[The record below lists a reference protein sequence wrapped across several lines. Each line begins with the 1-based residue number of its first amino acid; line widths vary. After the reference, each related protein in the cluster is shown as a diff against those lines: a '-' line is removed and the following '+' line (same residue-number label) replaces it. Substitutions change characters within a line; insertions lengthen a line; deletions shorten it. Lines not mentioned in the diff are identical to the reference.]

1 MNKAEIVS
9 CLNRSSLFSSFS
21 REAVELA
28 AERFHEKI
36 FRKDEIVFYEGD
48 KGGAFYIVAAGE
60 FSIFKE
66 TGRGIRELKRIGPGE
81 VFGEMAMIT
90 QERRSAT
97 VRAIKNSL
105 CLMMDEADFSDW
117 MKKDEPFS
125 RNIFKI
131 LSHRLNDSN
140 DRYTKEIFDAHQA
153 IIFSLASLA
162 ESRDPTTGSH
172 LYRVREHCALLAR
185 LLCGQPN
192 YLNVTPVFVESIYI
206 VSPLHDIGKV
216 AIPDGILLKTGGLS
230 PSEFEIMKSHTT
242 AGAKSMMMVLEYCDN
257 ETFRIAH
264 NIVHYHHE
272 RYNGA
277 GYPCGLRGEEIPI
290 EARIIALADV
300 YDALR
305 SKRPY
310 KPSLSHREAAEEI
323 NNMAGTFF
331 DPAITEIMLAHIEGF
346 EEIDK
351 KYRSNDE

>member
-1 MNKAEIVS
+1 
-9 CLNRSSLFSSFS
+9 
-21 REAVELA
+21 
-28 AERFHEKI
+28 
-36 FRKDEIVFYEGD
+36 
-48 KGGAFYIVAAGE
+48 
-60 FSIFKE
+60 
-66 TGRGIRELKRIGPGE
+66 
-81 VFGEMAMIT
+81 
-90 QERRSAT
+90 
-97 VRAIKNSL
+97 
-105 CLMMDEADFSDW
+105 
-117 MKKDEPFS
+117 
-125 RNIFKI
+125 
-131 LSHRLNDSN
+131 
-140 DRYTKEIFDAHQA
+140 
-153 IIFSLASLA
+153 LA